1 VGLRREP
8 VVGSS
13 RRPDLAPRH
22 GRTIFTD
29 ALREGKII
37 DLLHVGAL
45 ILDSGAAPLL
55 PSLDKFPIQAMK
67 RPGLGF
73 PDPRELGQV

>member
-1 VGLRREP
+1 
-8 VVGSS
+8 
-13 RRPDLAPRH
+13 
-22 GRTIFTD
+22 
-29 ALREGKII
+29 LREGKII